1 MLGPL
6 HLRPKD
12 DALTLC
18 HQCLQPPPPLN
29 AREMVLSMFSGCVG
43 FLMLRLKYIY
53 IYIKNEHPVYI
64 AKCRICIGFVP
75 AIKVGMRSHD
85 MMACP
90 TWRLTFKGVHVTP
103 GLHVRAGNPT
113 IDSNK
118 FQHVSKIKF
127 LQKTIHLQKSNPK
140 ESGDITHIIY
150 TCRPGTFVRRKWTKN
165 TFPCHVRLFCRFTSI
180 CSRFWPI
187 LQSFLGECVLGNKSS
202 SQFDEYIFTDSIRYE
217 CTKALL

>member
-53 IYIKNEHPVYI
+53 IKNEHPVYI

-90 TWRLTFKGVHVTP
+90 TWRPTFKRVHVTP
-103 GLHVRAGNPT
+103 GLHVIAGNPA
-113 IDSNK
+113 IDSEQVPARFKNQVPAENNPSSEK
-118 FQHVSKIKF
+118 QPTRKWRYNSYHSHVSPWNFCEVKVDK
-127 LQKTIHLQKSNPK
+127 Q
-140 ESGDITHIIY
+140 
-150 TCRPGTFVRRKWTKN
+150 N
-165 TFPCHVRLFCRFTSI
+165 TFPCHVHLFFCFTSI
-180 CSRFWPI
+180 CSRF
-187 LQSFLGECVLGNKSS
+187 
-202 SQFDEYIFTDSIRYE
+202 
-217 CTKALL
+217 